1 MIFGKKRSR
10 VFESGLKVKR
20 KIKHTPIQI
29 VVCVLFAIYSAIIL
43 FPFVYA
49 ILISLETTFEFEN
62 TAFPMPK
69 VMQFKNYVTAWK
81 SLKSDAGSGVP
92 EMFINSLWYAGGGT
106 IIGLACGIMT
116 AYAVARYKF
125 PGRQFVY
132 YFVLITMMIPVI
144 GSMPSNLKMI
154 VALKAYNSPLYVVIA
169 SIGTGAGFLVFY
181 ATFKGIDWG
190 YAEAAFID
198 GAGHFTV
205 FFKIMLPQII
215 APALAIGLSEFI
227 AAWSN
232 AEVPLVYF
240 PRLPTLASGLLE
252 YEKVAKKDQTYPVY
266 FAGLIT
272 CMIPTVALFA
282 VFQKY
287 FLDIQIGGGLKG

>member
-1 MIFGKKRSR
+1 
-10 VFESGLKVKR
+10 
-20 KIKHTPIQI
+20 
-29 VVCVLFAIYSAIIL
+29 
-43 FPFVYA
+43 
-49 ILISLETTFEFEN
+49 
-62 TAFPMPK
+62 
-69 VMQFKNYVTAWK
+69 
-81 SLKSDAGSGVP
+81 
-92 EMFINSLWYAGGGT
+92 
-106 IIGLACGIMT
+106 
-116 AYAVARYKF
+116 
-125 PGRQFVY
+125 
-132 YFVLITMMIPVI
+132 MMIPTT
-144 GSMPSNLKMI
+144 GSLSATYNLMYK
-154 VALKAYNSPLYVVIA
+154 LKLLNKFSGNFIMQGGFGGVFLYLYAY
-169 SIGTGAGFLVFY
+169 
-181 ATFKGIDWG
+181 FKSVSWT
-190 YAEAAFID
+190 YAESAFID

-205 FFKIMLPQII
+205 FLRIMLPQII